1 MRRLTS
7 KPRTRRSS
15 SRWSVLVVLAI
26 GSLTI
31 LLPLYI
37 VVVTALKAP
46 GEIVS
51 GNGIDLPGALQW
63 QNFVD
68 AWEATN
74 FPRAF
79 LNTAVVSVGTV
90 LVVLFATSAFAYA
103 LARNSHR
110 WEFRTINVMVLA
122 ALFVPF
128 PIVMLPLVQQT
139 AAYGIDNQV
148 GLILLYFVFN
158 LPFNTLLYTSF
169 IRSLPIEIEQAA
181 QLDGAGTWRVFWRIV
196 FPLLAPMNAT
206 VGILMFL
213 HSWND
218 FLLPLVLLTDPEL
231 RTLPLAQSV
240 FSSTTNVSYG
250 PAFASY
256 LMSVLPVLIVYL
268 ISQRWVLSG
277 VMRGAIQ

>member
-1 MRRLTS
+1 M
-7 KPRTRRSS
+7 
-15 SRWSVLVVLAI
+15 LAVCA
-26 GSLTI
+26 LTI
-31 LLPLYI
+31 LIPLYI
-37 VVVTALKAP
+37 AVVTALKSP
-46 GEIVS
+46 GEIIA
-51 GNGIDLPGALQW
+51 GTGIELPGSLYW
-63 QNFVD
+63 QNFAD
-68 AWEATN
+68 AWTSTN
-74 FPRAF
+74 FPRAL
-79 LNTAVVSVGTV
+79 LNTATVAAGTV
-90 LVVLFATSAFAYA
+90 LLVLVATSAFAYA
-103 LARNSHR
+103 MARNLHR
-110 WEFRTINVMVLA
+110 WEFRVAHVFVLA

-139 AAYGIDNQV
+139 AAWGIDNLF

-158 LPFNTLLYTSF
+158 LPLNTLLYTSF
-169 IRSLPIEIEQAA
+169 IRTLPIEIEQAA
-181 QLDGAGTWRVFWRIV
+181 QLDGASTGRVFWRIV

-218 FLLPLVLLTDPEL
+218 FLLPLVLLTDPDL

-256 LMSVLPVLIVYL
+256 LMSVLPVLVVYL